1 MAPDHHGSGVSVS
14 RWCILRTSGGQ
25 TLPLMR
31 SLREAGFDVWTPAK
45 TFRKTLRAKTA
56 TGTRQIEVEAPIL
69 TTFVFARERD
79 LDELAHLMVQPTSPH
94 PAFSIFRVAAKVPF
108 VGDGSIQGLRD
119 EEQREAET
127 IKAIRDAETHAEAE
141 AIRIAAIRSASARR
155 RAEQAQERDR
165 RQALRSHRCTVAPGT
180 TVEVT
185 DEPAFVG
192 VTGVFEEV
200 DGAYVRVRF
209 GTSSWKIEGWRVM
222 PALLH
227 KDQALKGLAA

>member
-1 MAPDHHGSGVSVS
+1 MLNHGS
-14 RWCILRTSGGQ
+14 SG
-25 TLPLMR
+25 
-31 SLREAGFDVWTPAK
+31 A
-45 TFRKTLRAKTA
+45 
-56 TGTRQIEVEAPIL
+56 
-69 TTFVFARERD
+69 
-79 LDELAHLMVQPTSPH
+79 
-94 PAFSIFRVAAKVPF
+94 
-108 VGDGSIQGLRD
+108 LRD
-119 EEQREAET
+119 EEEREAET

-141 AIRIAAIRSASARR
+141 AIRIAAIKSASARR

-200 DGAYVRVRF
+200 DGAYARVRF

>member
-1 MAPDHHGSGVSVS
+1 VS

-45 TFRKTLRAKTA
+45 TFRKTIRAKTIA
-56 TGTRQIEVEAPIL
+56 GTRQIEVEAPIL
-69 TTFVFARERD
+69 TTFVFARESE
-79 LDELAHLMVQPTSPH
+79 LDELAHLMVQQNTPH

-108 VGDGSIQGLRD
+108 VGDGSIKGLRD
-119 EEQREAET
+119 EEQREAEA
-127 IKAIRDAETHAEAE
+127 IRKIRDAETHAEAE
-141 AIRIAAIRSASARR
+141 QIRIAAIKSASARR

-165 RQALRSHRCTVAPGT
+165 RQALRSRRCAVEPGT
-180 TVEVT
+180 TVEVS
-185 DEPAFVG
+185 DDPAFVG
-192 VTGVFEEV
+192 VTGVLEEI
-200 DGAYVRVRF
+200 DGPYARVRF

-227 KDQALKGLAA
+227 KNQTPRGLAA